1 MDRRLKM
8 AKYALLVVGILAVVG
23 VFLVFYLATPKV
35 AGAFMAILTQTWWLY
50 LIIIALCFILYFII
64 KLLFGKKK

>member
-1 MDRRLKM
+1 M